1 MEEKSFIV
9 EEKYANLRLDKFLAE
24 ILVDK
29 SRSFIQEIINS
40 ENVKVNGRV
49 VKSSYKL
56 KTGDHINVVL
66 PEAVNLDVQGENI
79 PLEIMHEDRDIIV
92 VNKPQGMV
100 VHPAPGNYSGTLVN
114 ALLFHCKDLSG
125 INGVIR
131 PGIVHRIDKDTSG
144 VLVVAKNDY
153 SHNFLASQ
161 LKDHSMK
168 REYIALVEG
177 RLKNQNGTINAPIGR
192 HPKERIKMAIVENGR
207 EAITHYEVLEVF
219 DKYTLIKCM
228 LETGRTH
235 QIRVHMAKIG
245 HPLVGDPVY
254 GYKKQKFL
262 VNGQMLHAQLLGFIH
277 PSTKEYMEFSSELP
291 KYFQDIINKLRR
303 EG

>member
-56 KTGDHINVVL
+56 KTGDHIMVVL

-79 PLEIMHEDRDIIV
+79 PLEIMHEDRDVIV

-207 EAITHYEVLEVF
+207 EAVTHYEVLEVF

-254 GYKKQKFL
+254 GHKKQKFL
-262 VNGQMLHAQLLGFIH
+262 VSGQMLHARLLGFIH

-303 EG
+303 ES